1 MKKRRGGYA
10 VISIDN
16 RNMDEDG
23 NERMFDIQDEYY
35 CFADRIYYNNLI
47 LEINN
52 TAYICLNSTQLEI
65 WKLKWEEDLS
75 NTEIMHKLK
84 KDKNY
89 IAVNWM
95 RAKEQV
101 LKTLERKGK
110 VDEIL
115 LFKHQDKIAA

>member
-1 MKKRRGGYA
+1 MLFR
-10 VISIDN
+10 S
-16 RNMDEDG
+16 
-23 NERMFDIQDEYY
+23 
-35 CFADRIYYNNLI
+35 
-47 LEINN
+47 
-52 TAYICLNSTQLEI
+52 AYICLNSTQLEI